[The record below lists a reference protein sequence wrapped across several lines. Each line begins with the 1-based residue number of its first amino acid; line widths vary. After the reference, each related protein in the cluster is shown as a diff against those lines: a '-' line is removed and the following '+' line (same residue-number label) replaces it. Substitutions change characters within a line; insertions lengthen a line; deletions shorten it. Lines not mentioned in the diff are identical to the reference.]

1 MNTFARIL
9 YQKFF
14 LRDVVGKVAPGG
26 IVIAALL
33 LSLDLS
39 VADLLSAP
47 KVVRWLIAPVG
58 FACCFLAGVGVQV
71 AGELLGLLSASPKP
85 HHMLLLPVGW
95 LRRLPS
101 CAQWWQINEDSAE
114 RLVRIR
120 CAAAE
125 EVSTEALAH
134 WEYLSALREGT
145 GNLALALLVVV
156 GSCATA
162 SEAVPTGIVVTLL
175 CFAWLLWAAQ
185 SLFAKR
191 QARFEITLL
200 ARAEL
205 LSVEETLAM
214 GRTMGLREEQIP
226 LAALSERRR
235 R

>member
-9 YQKFF
+9 YQQFF

-33 LSLDLS
+33 WSLDLS

-47 KVVRWLIAPVG
+47 KAGRGLVAPVG
-58 FACCFLAGVGVQV
+58 FACCFLAGVGLQV

-85 HHMLLLPVGW
+85 HHVLLLPVGW
-95 LRRLPS
+95 LRRLPP

-120 CAAAE
+120 CARPDE
-125 EVSTEALAH
+125 ISTEGLAH

-145 GNLALALLVVV
+145 GNLALALLAVV
-156 GSCATA
+156 GSCLTVFA
-162 SEAVPTGIVVTLL
+162 SMPALVTLL
-175 CFAWLLWAAQ
+175 FCAWLFWAAQ

-214 GRTMGLREEQIP
+214 GRSMGLREEQIP
-226 LAALSERRR
+226 VVGVVERRR
-235 R
+235 H